1 MKILLSPAKKLDF
14 AKSSEELL
22 LANSV
27 FSTKT
32 LKLESVLKKKSAKTI
47 GELMKLSGALSE
59 LNFERFQSMGENG
72 NELSRAIYAFNG
84 EVYAG
89 LDAINFSQAELE
101 IAEGK
106 LRILSGLYGVL
117 KPSSI
122 IEPYRLEMG
131 TKLKVGSANNLYEF
145 WGDDIINYLKKEEQE
160 LIVNLASIEY
170 NKAAKLK
177 SFPGRVITPN
187 FKEFKNGDYKTIM
200 VFAKK
205 ARGTMAKWIIKNDVE
220 DGESLKNFTEENYV
234 FNEALSSKDDW
245 IFTR

>member
-22 LANSV
+22 LPDSA
-27 FSTKT
+27 FPTKT
-32 LKLESVLKKKSAKTI
+32 LKLQSVLKKKSAKKI

-59 LNFERFQSMGENG
+59 LNFERFQRMGEKG

-84 EVYAG
+84 EVYTG
-89 LDAINFSQAELE
+89 FDAVNFSQKDLEVAED
-101 IAEGK
+101 K

-117 KPSSI
+117 EPSSI

-131 TKLKVGSANNLYEF
+131 TRLKLGRANNLYEF
-145 WGDDIINYLKKEEQE
+145 WGDDIINSLKEEEQD

-205 ARGTMAKWIIKNDVE
+205 ARGTMAKWIIKNNIKDA
-220 DGESLKNFTEENYV
+220 ESLKNCTEDNYV
-234 FNEALSSKDDW
+234 FNEALSSENDW